1 VLHEPTGDLYITPPG
16 ASGKEGNMTQKQ
28 MILQH
33 MKETGSIT
41 PGTALEE
48 YGCFRLAARI
58 ADLKDDGVE
67 IRTEIEKRKN
77 RYGKTV
83 RYARYRLA

>member
-1 VLHEPTGDLYITPPG
+1 
-16 ASGKEGNMTQKQ
+16 MTQKQ
-28 MILQH
+28 MILAH
-33 MKETGSIT
+33 MKEAGSIT
-41 PGTALEE
+41 PGVAMEE
-48 YGCFRLAARI
+48 YGVFRLAARI
-58 ADLKDDGVE
+58 ADLKEDGVE

>member
-1 VLHEPTGDLYITPPG
+1 MGRGQSRKSVYHTRAPEG
-16 ASGKEGNMTQKQ
+16 GNMTQKQ
-28 MILQH
+28 MILAH
-33 MKETGSIT
+33 MKEAGSIT
-41 PGTALEE
+41 PGVAMEE
-48 YGCFRLAARI
+48 YGVFRLAARI
-58 ADLKDDGVE
+58 ADLKEDGVE

>member
-1 VLHEPTGDLYITPPG
+1 MLHEPTGDLYITPPG
-16 ASGKEGNMTQKQ
+16 ASGKDGNMTQKQ

>member
-1 VLHEPTGDLYITPPG
+1 MLHEPTGDLYITPPG